1 MVETNA
7 SELGAL
13 QLEEVMATYEGERRD
28 MVPEAGQGDTWTAT
42 RFNIFAP
49 SWNTD
54 QVIAA
59 T

>member
-1 MVETNA
+1 MA
-7 SELGAL
+7 SA
-13 QLEEVMATYEGERRD
+13 YEGERRD
-28 MVPEAGQGDTWTAT
+28 RCPRPARATTWTAT

-54 QVIAA
+54 QVSG